1 MRLLMINDLLM
12 SITEDHKEAIVYELG
27 YLVLPSVTEDN
38 IPKVVST
45 IVSTIEKAG
54 GKTLDSELPFLETL
68 AYSMSKTVGARKYVV
83 NEAYIGW
90 MKFEAEPSAVEE
102 IKAGIE
108 KIEEILRFLLIKAP
122 RETTFTFAEAREARR
137 AQEAPML
144 EEIGVPTL
152 EGVGKAQ
159 EPEITTETSG
169 NNI

>member
-1 MRLLMINDLLM
+1 M

-54 GKTLDSELPFLETL
+54 GKALDSESPFLEAL

-83 NEAYIGW
+83 DEAYIGW
-90 MKFEAEPSAVEE
+90 MKFEAEPSMVEA
-102 IKAGIE
+102 IKAGVE

-122 RETTFTFAEAREARR
+122 RETTFTFAEAREVRR
-137 AQEAPML
+137 AKEEALSNPEPSPTL
-144 EEIGVPTL
+144 EEVGVPTP
-152 EGVGKAQ
+152 EDVGKESVIQ
-159 EPEITTETSG
+159 
-169 NNI
+169 